1 MLSVSWSEWDIPES
15 WSPVNIIYIERM
27 IHMKNFRRILAVFL
41 AVAMMAVF
49 AGCGKMTPEK
59 LAGKMT
65 LALTKT
71 PMSSETVEM
80 GFEMALGSQGF
91 TMDMAMDIS
100 MDMVVALEPYRAY
113 SDMTISMD
121 MMGQNMTETSQV
133 YMLEENGTVT
143 TYTYVESAG
152 IWQKATVDISAA
164 EMTSNSSYN
173 WLAQKPAEELTLDEE
188 TQTINGKE
196 VYVLRC
202 TISGTQMQDVM
213 SSMGGMND
221 ALSDMGLS
229 DMDMSALNV
238 PAVFYI
244 DAKTFLPVQI
254 DMEIQGMD
262 EMMKDAMEQTLGGD
276 LASMGVELEIGSVRM
291 ACTNISY
298 EAAEVPEVP
307 QEAIDTAIEIQE

>member
-27 IHMKNFRRILAVFL
+27 IHMKNFRRILAVL
-41 AVAMMAVF
+41 LVVAMMAVF

-59 LAGKMT
+59 LAGKMA